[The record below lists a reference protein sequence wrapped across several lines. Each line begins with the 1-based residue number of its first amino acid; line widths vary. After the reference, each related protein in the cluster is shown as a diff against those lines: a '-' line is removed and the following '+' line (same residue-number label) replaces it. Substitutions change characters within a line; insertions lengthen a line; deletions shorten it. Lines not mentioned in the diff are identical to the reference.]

1 MNQTILLLNQLPF
14 SQAIKLLAIELTKV
28 ICTAVDYSKTLIAQL
43 IKQKLELA
51 IIQ

>member
-14 SQAIKLLAIELTKV
+14 SQAIKLLAIEFTKV
-28 ICTAVDYSKTLIAQL
+28 ICAAVDYSKTLIAQL
-43 IKQKLELA
+43 IMQKLELA